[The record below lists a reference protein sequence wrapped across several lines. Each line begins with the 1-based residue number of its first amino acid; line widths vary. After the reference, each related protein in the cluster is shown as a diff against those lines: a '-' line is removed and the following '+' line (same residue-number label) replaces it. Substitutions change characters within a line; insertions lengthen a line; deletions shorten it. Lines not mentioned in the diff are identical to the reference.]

1 MCHHLVSIVSENCT
15 CKIDKC
21 KNRLVQKGPI
31 LDLVVEKFC
40 KKGYGLKTLKS
51 IAKNTFVCEYA
62 GEIITREIA
71 EKRSKNDDMNYILQI
86 REKFGTDSV
95 HDAWIDPT
103 IIGNIGRYINHSC
116 DPNLRLVPVR
126 VEHFSPKIALVAS
139 KDIQPNDELT
149 FDYGYSET
157 KNAKNGTRMCF
168 CNAHNCRKYLPF
180 HFEVEV

>member
-1 MCHHLVSIVSENCT
+1 M
-15 CKIDKC
+15 
-21 KNRLVQKGPI
+21 QKGPI
-31 LDLVVEKFC
+31 LGLLIEKFA
-40 KKGYGLKTLKS
+40 KKGFGLKTS
-51 IAKNTFVCEYA
+51 TMIPKNTFVCEYA
-62 GEIITREIA
+62 GEIINQEMA

-86 REKFGTDSV
+86 REKFGENSV
-95 HDAWIDPT
+95 QDTWIDPT
-103 IIGNIGRYINHSC
+103 IIGNIGRYANHSC

-157 KNAKNGTRMCF
+157 KTAQNGTRECF

-180 HFEVEV
+180 HFEVKL